1 MFIENILKRNWIE
14 ANYIRQRASNE
25 CKVLMIFLAMH
36 GLKSEHDENQGKISK
51 QSLQSNTENAEP
63 MRKNNK
69 TMKND
74 SAHISAENANRPT
87 GKKRTESYYNHQITK
102 ITDASGKNGSNVLIE
117 AKRKGAHDSD
127 EIIRRSEEASLLL
140 LQGNPNIADL
150 ADNNRPTKLAERF
163 SELYSNEYTEA
174 FEELERKQ
182 IREQDIIQILLNIVT
197 NAYIYCQNKASEE
210 YICLKVQVKGDFRQ
224 KGYSSDKVEAFWR
237 GHAAKLLKERG
248 LKMKTNICE
257 NFIREELH
265 KSLPPPLNK
274 LGKKLSAFVSS
285 SVEIVWF
292 MSIQDPPLCLQWI
305 EDKDNQTEFDTDK
318 YRFYTTSGKYV
329 EYCVWPLLLL
339 YDKGPILAKG
349 IAQGI

>member
-1 MFIENILKRNWIE
+1 
-14 ANYIRQRASNE
+14 
-25 CKVLMIFLAMH
+25 MIFLAMH

-197 NAYIYCQNKASEE
+197 
-210 YICLKVQVKGDFRQ
+210 